1 MSLTV
6 RLIRFL
12 CFCASIVFFSL
23 WHQHSACSTNTLHV
37 APTLCMWHQHS
48 ACGTNTLHVAPTLC
62 MWHQHSACVH
72 QHSACVHTHLVTC
85 ARCLFLWPT
94 VFSVSTRLES
104 VVRKQRQQQL
114 DLSAILNQSAVSWE
128 VVAPLFLVWGL

>member
-1 MSLTV
+1 MGTLK
-6 RLIRFL
+6 LITRIAGAVYIYIVSSHVTDSKINPFPLFL
-12 CFCASIVFFSL
+12 C
-23 WHQHSACSTNTLHV
+23 QHSFFFH
-37 APTLCMWHQHS
+37 
-48 ACGTNTLHVAPTLC
+48 CGTNTLHVAPTLC
-62 MWHQHSACVH
+62 MCA
-72 QHSACVHTHLVTC
+72 HTSSHVC
-85 ARCLFLWPT
+85 KMYFLWPT